1 MLSRALRIW
10 QDRARSPKK
19 TNQKTDEI
27 DYVAKGFLFLGVVA
41 QQPAEGWPS
50 RRWLANSA

>member
-1 MLSRALRIW
+1 VLSRALRIW
-10 QDRARSPKK
+10 QDRARSQKK

-27 DYVAKGFLFLGVVA
+27 DFVAKGFFFLGVVA

-50 RRWLANSA
+50 RIWLAHSA